1 VVRMHRGSSKGPR
14 GQPRRPES
22 LPLSAPP
29 SLRIVVEVTRA
40 GRIER
45 RTVQVPRG
53 TLLRTV
59 LRSMGQAAEGSAVL
73 EAGRPVP
80 LDLPL
85 EKPSRF
91 TVIPT
96 FSGG

>member
-1 VVRMHRGSSKGPR
+1 MHRGSSKGPR
-14 GQPRRPES
+14 GKPRRPES

-29 SLRIVVEVTRA
+29 SVRIQLVVARA
-40 GRIER
+40 GRSER
-45 RTVQVPRG
+45 HTVEVPVG
-53 TLLRTV
+53 TPVRAV
-59 LRSMGQAAEGSAVL
+59 LRSIGQAAEGSAVL
-73 EAGRPVP
+73 SGDRPVP

-85 EKPSRF
+85 EKNGRF